1 MIHIDYLFNDH
12 MYKVYKYDGVIIDY
26 HKSTYK
32 YSLYPPPTHDL
43 VHICVLTLHSIG
55 NIYIYIHITLHTIGN
70 IYIYIPIYGRCKW
83 TTREVKKVKLQSGN
97 KETKDK
103 HFIQFR

>member
-12 MYKVYKYDGVIIDY
+12 VYKVYKYDGVIIYY
-26 HKSTYK
+26 HKSRHINIRYT
-32 YSLYPPPTHDL
+32 PHPHDL
-43 VHICVLTLHSIG
+43 YTSCVLTLHS
-55 NIYIYIHITLHTIGN
+55 IGN

-103 HFIQFR
+103 HFDTI

>member
-1 MIHIDYLFNDH
+1 MIHIDYLSNDH
-12 MYKVYKYDGVIIDY
+12 MFKVYDGVIIYY
-26 HKSTYK
+26 HKSTYCINIR
-32 YSLYPPPTHDL
+32 YTPPTHMTWYTS
-43 VHICVLTLHSIG
+43 CVL
-55 NIYIYIHITLHTIGN
+55 TLHTIGN

-103 HFIQFR
+103 HFDTI